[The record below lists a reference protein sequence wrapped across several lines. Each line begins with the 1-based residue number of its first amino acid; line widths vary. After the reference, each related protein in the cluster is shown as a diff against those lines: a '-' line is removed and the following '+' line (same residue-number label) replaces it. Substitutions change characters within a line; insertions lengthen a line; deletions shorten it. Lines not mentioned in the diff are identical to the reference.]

1 LASPAEAR
9 ALRQRW
15 SKPVAAR
22 QRRPAQALR
31 ETRRQAPEPPWAVA
45 RLAPVPRRVPA
56 QQQAAER
63 RQAMSRPAYRS
74 VAARQRQM

>member
-1 LASPAEAR
+1 VAG
-9 ALRQRW
+9 RQ
-15 SKPVAAR
+15 
-22 QRRPAQALR
+22 QRPAQALR
-31 ETRRQAPEPPWAVA
+31 GARRRQEPEPPWAVA